1 MNKTFK
7 SRFNS
12 ELNAA
17 ACACTQCL
25 FVVQVMV
32 CPTPHAFL
40 IRTAG
45 SQLPQGELHVFTK
58 ETDTKKLNREFT
70 HFHLCFFF
78 PHFDVCESGPGQGA
92 EA

>member
-1 MNKTFK
+1 
-7 SRFNS
+7 
-12 ELNAA
+12 
-17 ACACTQCL
+17 
-25 FVVQVMV
+25 MV